1 MPKVNNL
8 TYKRERDLTPED
20 YVGKSLVISL
30 GGDGCFL
37 GSCSMVVDPE
47 LPMLGINTDPGR
59 SLGILCGKFIYKQ
72 RSQKKHIEKIF
83 TQIEE
88 QKYTWLYR
96 QRIMLQIDRYDPK
109 QGENHIKQLCLNEA
123 FVSEKD
129 PSKIS
134 VYNLFANQQSLGKF
148 RSSGILASTGT
159 GSSGWLYGAKRMTSY
174 NVRAIINELKSHYEN
189 TENEH
194 LIEVLR
200 DGHLLDDELANQI
213 SSETH
218 FQAEKES
225 MYYFV
230 REPKVEE
237 SFNEG
242 FAEELV
248 IESELGDG

>member
-1 MPKVNNL
+1 MNSCNLFHDVLMPKVNNL

-20 YVGKSLVISL
+20 YVGKTLVISL

-37 GSCSMVVDPE
+37 GSCSMVTDPE

-83 TQIEE
+83 SQIEE

-96 QRIMLQIDRYDPK
+96 QRIRLEIDRYEVLL
-109 QGENHIKQLCLNEA
+109 GEKKISQLCLNEA

-134 VYNLFANQQSLGKF
+134 MYSLSANDQSLGKF

-174 NVRAIINELKSHYEN
+174 NVRAIINELKKHYEN
-189 TENEH
+189 TDN
-194 LIEVLR
+194 
-200 DGHLLDDELANQI
+200 
-213 SSETH
+213 
-218 FQAEKES
+218 
-225 MYYFV
+225 
-230 REPKVEE
+230 
-237 SFNEG
+237 
-242 FAEELV
+242 
-248 IESELGDG
+248 